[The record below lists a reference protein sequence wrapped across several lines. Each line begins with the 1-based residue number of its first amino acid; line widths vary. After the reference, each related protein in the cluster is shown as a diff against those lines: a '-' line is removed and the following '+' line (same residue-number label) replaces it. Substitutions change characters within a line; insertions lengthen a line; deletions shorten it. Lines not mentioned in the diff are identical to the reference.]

1 MGISKLPLSAR
12 PSLEPSASSYGLIEE
27 EFASDDYANLLTLP
41 KLSPIQS
48 GISTSKAKEAKATAG
63 FAMLLKSLIEAFSLC
78 VPILAFDRQVPHAW
92 PTNIARHANESLY
105 RGGGREAPYVERGY
119 KEQIEDNISY
129 EFRAAN
135 KQRDVRLV
143 ERAGAVGNDDLDC

>member
-27 EFASDDYANLLTLP
+27 EFASDD
-41 KLSPIQS
+41 S
-48 GISTSKAKEAKATAG
+48 GISTSKAKATAG

-105 RGGGREAPYVERGY
+105 RGGGREAPYVEREY